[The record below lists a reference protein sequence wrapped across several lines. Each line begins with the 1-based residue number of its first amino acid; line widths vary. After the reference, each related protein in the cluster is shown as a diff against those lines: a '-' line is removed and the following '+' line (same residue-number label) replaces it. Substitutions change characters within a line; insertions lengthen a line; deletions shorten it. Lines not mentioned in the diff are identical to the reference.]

1 MKKLILGIAVMVM
14 GALGV
19 IALLV
24 AATLSPLNPWTYN
37 GISGWWGCILGMD
50 LALPFY
56 IFLAVSGMGLA
67 LALWGVFETK

>member
-37 GISGWWGCILGMD
+37 GISGWWGCILEMD

-67 LALWGVFETK
+67 LALWGVFERK